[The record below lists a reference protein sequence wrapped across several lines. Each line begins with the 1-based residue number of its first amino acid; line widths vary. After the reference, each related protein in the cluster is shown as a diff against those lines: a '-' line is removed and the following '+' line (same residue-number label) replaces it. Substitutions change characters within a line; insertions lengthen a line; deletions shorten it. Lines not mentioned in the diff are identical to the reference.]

1 VEQEFKAALSL
12 VPGVVR
18 TPDGKINI
26 KGSVENQGML
36 LVDSTE
42 MVDPITGSYSIDIP
56 IDAVESFEVYKT
68 PYNAE
73 FGDFSG
79 GLTSLRT
86 KPPSS
91 RWDFELN
98 DVVPDPR
105 IKNGHLVGIA
115 DNSHRLRFTGP
126 LMGSRLTM
134 SESFAYQMNKQP
146 VRGLAWPHNETKK
159 EGFNSLTNFQ
169 YAFSTEHLATFNVH
183 LFPVRQEFAD
193 INSLVP
199 QSASSDYGQRGSS
212 LGGADRYIFA
222 SGGLLTSLV
231 QYTQFSSYGHGQ
243 GPADMEVTPNG
254 WGGDFFNSYTR
265 ASDQT
270 EAQETYQF
278 PRKVWHGQHELKLGG
293 DALRRSYHGTSRSRP
308 VDVLRADGS
317 PAERIEFFGAGA
329 LEAADTETEAFAQDH
344 WTLRERLALDLGLR
358 VSAQTLGKPAAVA
371 PRLGVVYAPGQSA
384 KTILRG
390 GVGVFYDQA
399 PLLAG
404 SFTDNPTRVLTMFN
418 EQGIPLGPPVTYQN
432 AYAEVGEQGVQIIPS
447 GRNLG
452 TTPSNVTWNAELDRE
467 VHRHVLARVNYLS
480 SRTYDLFIVGPE
492 QLPETNPLLL
502 LTNNGGSRYHEFE
515 ATVRVRPSELAD
527 LNISYVHSLA
537 RGDLNTLTQVFVP
550 FEQPVIR
557 PNFYADLPS
566 NVPDRLVA
574 WGVFKIP
581 WKITASPVLDWH
593 TGFPYSAVD
602 ELQNYVG
609 QPNSLRFP
617 TFLAGDLKL
626 SKDFRIPFLPW
637 VRNHRLRGALGTY
650 NITNHLNPR
659 DVYNNITSPY
669 FGHLA
674 GPQHR
679 MFDTFLDVVY

>member
-1 VEQEFKAALSL
+1 
-12 VPGVVR
+12 
-18 TPDGKINI
+18 
-26 KGSVENQGML
+26 
-36 LVDSTE
+36 
-42 MVDPITGSYSIDIP
+42 
-56 IDAVESFEVYKT
+56 
-68 PYNAE
+68 
-73 FGDFSG
+73 
-79 GLTSLRT
+79 
-86 KPPSS
+86 
-91 RWDFELN
+91 
-98 DVVPDPR
+98 
-105 IKNGHLVGIA
+105 
-115 DNSHRLRFTGP
+115 
-126 LMGSRLTM
+126 
-134 SESFAYQMNKQP
+134 
-146 VRGLAWPHNETKK
+146 
-159 EGFNSLTNFQ
+159 
-169 YAFSTEHLATFNVH
+169 
-183 LFPVRQEFAD
+183 
-193 INSLVP
+193 
-199 QSASSDYGQRGSS
+199 
-212 LGGADRYIFA
+212 
-222 SGGLLTSLV
+222 
-231 QYTQFSSYGHGQ
+231 
-243 GPADMEVTPNG
+243 
-254 WGGDFFNSYTR
+254 
-265 ASDQT
+265 
-270 EAQETYQF
+270 
-278 PRKVWHGQHELKLGG
+278 
-293 DALRRSYHGTSRSRP
+293 
-308 VDVLRADGS
+308 
-317 PAERIEFFGAGA
+317 
-329 LEAADTETEAFAQDH
+329 
-344 WTLRERLALDLGLR
+344 
-358 VSAQTLGKPAAVA
+358 
-371 PRLGVVYAPGQSA
+371 
-384 KTILRG
+384 
-390 GVGVFYDQA
+390 
-399 PLLAG
+399 
-404 SFTDNPTRVLTMFN
+404 MFN